1 MPGLGLGLEGRYR
14 PCATCTSALTLTL
27 TLTLT
32 ITPTLTLTQADISPV
47 IGWETGRPSVPQYM
61 DMNLHSVRGDS
72 RPSVC
77 VYQHDLADPMNPLG
91 LLIAYQ
97 VSPNPWPYA

>member
-1 MPGLGLGLEGRYR
+1 
-14 PCATCTSALTLTL
+14 
-27 TLTLT
+27 
-32 ITPTLTLTQADISPV
+32 
-47 IGWETGRPSVPQYM
+47 M

-77 VYQHDLADPMNPLG
+77 LYQHDLADPMNPLG

-97 VSPNPWPYA
+97 VSPNRTLTLTLTLNLARTRTLTLTLSLTLTLTLHS

>member
-1 MPGLGLGLEGRYR
+1 
-14 PCATCTSALTLTL
+14 
-27 TLTLT
+27 
-32 ITPTLTLTQADISPV
+32 
-47 IGWETGRPSVPQYM
+47 M

>member
-1 MPGLGLGLEGRYR
+1 M
-14 PCATCTSALTLTL
+14 ATAN
-27 TLTLT
+27 
-32 ITPTLTLTQADISPV
+32 PNPNPNQ
-47 IGWETGRPSVPQYM
+47 

>member
-1 MPGLGLGLEGRYR
+1 MRNVYIEK
-14 PCATCTSALTLTL
+14 
-27 TLTLT
+27 
-32 ITPTLTLTQADISPV
+32 ADISPV

-97 VSPNPWPYA
+97 VHPNPSPNPKPEPEP